1 MENLSERLER
11 FSLKLAME
19 KTRSLEFGRFA
30 RRDAYR
36 RGEKPQEFSFL
47 GFTHYC
53 GKTKNGYFKVKRT
66 TSRKK
71 LERSLREFSD
81 WACRARHKLRK
92 GEMLQRARLRVQG
105 HLNYYA

>member
-1 MENLSERLER
+1 MENPSERLER

-36 RGEKPQEFSFL
+36 RGEKPQEFTFL

-53 GKTKNGYFKVKRT
+53 GNSSFG
-66 TSRKK
+66 
-71 LERSLREFSD
+71 
-81 WACRARHKLRK
+81 
-92 GEMLQRARLRVQG
+92 VQSQ
-105 HLNYYA
+105 HIDIDNLLSV